1 MNNLNLSALQLL
13 DQLKLVIGQLSSE
26 QYRAPIN
33 ILSNASIGQHLR
45 HTLEF
50 FICLFDAKNEGKLNY
65 DNRKRDQYIEQDK
78 DFALSIVQSI
88 KELLQKEDNDF
99 PLLLEACYDQNQ
111 SELTIIKTNYN
122 REIAYNIEHTIHH
135 MALIKI
141 GIRSVAEKV
150 VLPENFGVA
159 ISTIRHNQ
167 NS

>member
-1 MNNLNLSALQLL
+1 MTNLNFSALQLL
-13 DQLKLVIGQLSSE
+13 DQLKLAIGQLSSE
-26 QYRAPIN
+26 QYQAPIN
-33 ILSNASIGQHLR
+33 ILSDASIGQHLR

-50 FICLFDAKNEGKLNY
+50 FICLFDAKNDGKLNY
-65 DNRKRDQYIEQDK
+65 DNRRRDEYIAQDK
-78 DFALSIVQSI
+78 DFALSVIQSI
-88 KELLQKEDNDF
+88 KDLLQKEDDDF
-99 PLLLEACYDQNQ
+99 PLLLEASYDLNRC
-111 SELTIIKTNYN
+111 ELMTIKTNYH

-141 GIRSVAEKV
+141 GIGSIAEKV